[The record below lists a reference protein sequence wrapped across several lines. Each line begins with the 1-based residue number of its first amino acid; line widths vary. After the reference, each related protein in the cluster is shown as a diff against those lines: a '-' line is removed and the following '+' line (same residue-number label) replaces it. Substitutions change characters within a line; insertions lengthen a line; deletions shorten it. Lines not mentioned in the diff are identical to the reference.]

1 MILLALALAT
11 QAQTIQ
17 TGLWSYDTVYNTG
30 AHGAL
35 TVTHDASGWKARIAG
50 HEMSFTPA
58 GDSVRFGSV
67 DSSGAFRGAFTI
79 GRQTIDGFWVQPH
92 SVWYDQYFTTPLEL
106 PRSGAETGRG
116 TVTPLEDRLTLYLAI
131 QRGADSALVAVFRH
145 PQANAFGRGL
155 RYGVST
161 SGDSVYFV
169 APANQRRPEVRIAGA
184 YDRASQTIT
193 IKWPILDQPTVL
205 RPQAP
210 EKAVSFYPRLPRGA
224 KYVYRPP
231 PRLNDGW
238 DVGRL
243 RDVGF
248 EETALARLVQSIVDT
263 DPAGPQA
270 PLIHSMLVAR
280 QGRLGLEEY
289 FFGSDRTQP
298 HDTRSLGK
306 TFGSVM
312 LGGAMLE
319 GDPIAPESLLV
330 PTSDDPRKARITLA
344 NVLTHTTGL
353 ACDDNDDNSPGN
365 EDVMQSQTKQPD
377 WWRYTLDL
385 PMVNDPGTHAAYC
398 SGGMNLTGYMLT
410 RATRTWLPALFER
423 TVARPLG
430 FGRWYWNLMPTQEGY
445 QGGGAHAACCS
456 GGMNLTGYMLTRATR
471 TWLPAL
477 FERTV
482 ARPLGFGRWYWNL
495 MPTQEGYQGGGARLL
510 PRDLLKIG
518 VAYLNGGEWHGK
530 RIVSREWT
538 ARSTVNQ
545 VAPGVGTDGY
555 AWHLGNIKVGERAY
569 REYEG
574 NGNGGQFLIVVPE
587 VDLAVVFTAGDY
599 LDYGVWGQFRNV
611 LVADMIRALR

>member
-106 PRSGAETGRG
+106 PRSGAETWRG

-280 QGRLGLEEY
+280 QGRLVLEEY

-385 PMVNDPGTHAAYC
+385 PMVNDPGTHAAY
-398 SGGMNLTGYMLT
+398 
-410 RATRTWLPALFER
+410 
-423 TVARPLG
+423 
-430 FGRWYWNLMPTQEGY
+430 
-445 QGGGAHAACCS
+445 CS

>member
-17 TGLWSYDTVYNTG
+17 AGLWSYDTVYNTG
-30 AHGAL
+30 AHGAM

-155 RYGVST
+155 RDGVST

-445 QGGGAHAACCS
+445 QGGGA
-456 GGMNLTGYMLTRATR
+456 
-471 TWLPAL
+471 
-477 FERTV
+477 
-482 ARPLGFGRWYWNL
+482 
-495 MPTQEGYQGGGARLL
+495 RLL